1 MRSERDGGAA
11 ARRRLSAATPPWMI
25 RAFGPHPCG
34 AHFVRPQLRL
44 RRCLRR
50 TEICIPASFHKQTKR
65 GPKAPFCLLAER
77 EGLTRIALGR
87 FSGLR
92 PACAALRRPKRWR
105 VLSNGVLHPSLFPQ
119 ANKKGPEGPFLFAG
133 GERGIRTLGTVSPYT
148 RFPGEHLKPLSHLS
162 EFCRRSARG
171 IDSSLRSSPLRGAL
185 TAFVRLSPCCAGL
198 GSNPRYGITVH
209 SLSRRAP

>member
-1 MRSERDGGAA
+1 M
-11 ARRRLSAATPPWMI
+11 
-25 RAFGPHPCG
+25 
-34 AHFVRPQLRL
+34 RL
-44 RRCLRR
+44 RVRAC
-50 TEICIPASFHKQTKR
+50 SFATLPVERGLSLSLFPRATKKGGR
-65 GPKAPFCLLAER
+65 WAPSCLLAER

-92 PACAALRRPKRWR
+92 PAYASLRRPKRWR
-105 VLSNGVLHPSLFPQ
+105 VLSNGVLIPAPFHKQ
-119 ANKKGPEGPFLFAG
+119 TKRGPMGPFLFAG

-162 EFCRRSARG
+162 EFSCLPKGG

-198 GSNPRYGITVH
+198 GANPRYGITVH